1 MLEHL
6 KEQLIEHGFVL
17 NQRSSQEV
25 FEKIVNTEENKY
37 ILKLVKLICTF
48 IQNFKTNGYTIDK
61 FYEWESQTTNER
73 TRLFLDVCQLG
84 GYSVSWKR
92 KLKPTLML
100 LVG

>member
-48 IQNFKTNGYTIDK
+48 IT
-61 FYEWESQTTNER
+61 SR
-73 TRLFLDVCQLG
+73 
-84 GYSVSWKR
+84 
-92 KLKPTLML
+92 PTDIPLTSSMSGSARQQMSEQDFSLMSASSATL
-100 LVG
+100 NMRNV